1 MIKNYF
7 NLAFRNLKRN
17 PLFSSIHLLGLSI
30 GLTVC
35 FILFSIVN
43 HEFSYDRFEANKDQ
57 VYRLIGKDINNPASE
72 PAGFV
77 PYAVPAA
84 VRNEVTGVK
93 KVAAFINFESEVQVP
108 DAMGGITKFPY
119 RDQSKDPAQIVIA
132 EPQYFEIFS
141 YQWLAGDPA
150 TALSAPNQVVLSKS
164 RAELY
169 FGNIEPTSFLGKSI
183 IYGDSVYMKVSG
195 IVADRAQPTDFT
207 FTDFI
212 SYKSLGS
219 SPYFSY
225 INIYEWNDLWSAS
238 QAFVEL
244 DKGVQKGDIEARLE
258 QFYNNHK
265 GQGLFM
271 QPMLQEFSDIHFRYG
286 DNYIKKADKAG
297 LFKLLGIAIIIL
309 LIAIFNFINL
319 TSAQTALRGKQV
331 SMQLILGGNRG
342 HLFAKNFIEAFMYT
356 GLAMLIAI
364 VVAPLCLKIY
374 ATFLI
379 HPIAIQANFV
389 TIGMAWGLVFTVA
402 LLSSLTTTF
411 FPGFSIHLKSAL
423 FSRNSKGQS
432 ALFYRKGMITA
443 QFSASLILVLF
454 SVFIT
459 KQMSFVENKDL
470 GINIERVY
478 SFRLPRLEDGRKKLV
493 LEQIRQ
499 LPGVEDA
506 CLQLFDPIGENFGM
520 DKIVRPEAPDQPLSV
535 AYKNGDAHF
544 IDFYNMKV
552 ISGHNFNAFA
562 DQNEVIISRKMAAE
576 MGFQNPEQAIGSQLV
591 YRDKN
596 LTCIGVVEDFHQQ
609 GLQNEIPST
618 IIARVDGN
626 SLAVRIADGAQA
638 EVIRASI
645 QDVAN
650 RLYPEPSTINWQSL
664 SDNVDAFYAKE
675 SMQSKLISLAAIL
688 ATLISCIGLNGLFV
702 LIIVQRTKEIAVRK
716 LLGAGIGS
724 ITRILTKDVV
734 RLMTI
739 SFVIAAPLSWYF
751 IREWL
756 QNFNYRTSTDW
767 SLFMIVGI
775 LAITMSVVSIG
786 LQCIPAVLRNPAG
799 MLRKES

>member
-7 NLAFRNLKRN
+7 HLAFRNLKRN

-93 KVAAFINFESEVQVP
+93 KVAAFINFESEVQIP
-108 DAMGGITKFPY
+108 DAVGGINKFPY

-164 RAELY
+164 RAEQY
-169 FGNIEPTSFLGKSI
+169 FGNNEPTSFLGKSI

-212 SYKSLGS
+212 SYKSLGAS
-219 SPYFSY
+219 SYFSH
-225 INIYEWNDLWSAS
+225 INTFEWNDLWSAS

-244 DKGVQKGDIEARLE
+244 EAGVNKADVEARLE
-258 QFYNNHK
+258 EFYNNHK

-271 QPMLQEFSDIHFRYG
+271 QPMLQEFSDIHFRYR

-319 TSAQTALRGKQV
+319 SSAQTALRGKQV

-342 HLFAKNFIEAFMYT
+342 HLFAKNFIEALMYT
-356 GLAMLIAI
+356 GLAMFIALLIAP
-364 VVAPLCLKIY
+364 VCLNIY
-374 ATFLI
+374 AAYLI
-379 HPIAIQANFV
+379 HPITLDANIL
-389 TIGMAWGLVFTVA
+389 TLGIALSLVFTVA
-402 LLSSLTTTF
+402 LFSSLMTTF
-411 FPGFSIHLKSAL
+411 FPGFSFNLKSVL
-423 FSRNSKGQS
+423 FSRNARGES

-454 SVFIT
+454 SVFIAR
-459 KQMSFVENKDL
+459 QMNFIESKPL
-470 GINIERVY
+470 GIDIERVY
-478 SFRLPRLEDGRKKLV
+478 SFRIPRLEDDRKKLV
-493 LEQIRQ
+493 LEQIRE

-506 CLQLFDPIGENFGM
+506 CLQLFDPIGQSFGV
-520 DKIVRPEAPDQPLSV
+520 DKIMSQEAPDKPLSV

-544 IDFYNMKV
+544 IDFYKMQLIAGK
-552 ISGHNFNAFA
+552 NFNALA
-562 DQNEVIISRKMAAE
+562 DQNEIIISRKFAAE
-576 MGFQNPEQAIGSQLV
+576 LGFQKPEQAIGSQLV
-591 YRDKN
+591 YMEKN

-618 IIARVDGN
+618 IIARVEGN
-626 SLAVRIADGAQA
+626 SLAVKIGPNVQA
-638 EVIRASI
+638 EQVRASI
-645 QDVAN
+645 QEVAD

-664 SDNVDAFYAKE
+664 SDNVASFYAKE

-716 LLGAGIGS
+716 LLGAGIGN
-724 ITRILTKDVV
+724 ITRILTRDVV

-739 SFVIAAPLSWYF
+739 SFVIAAPLSWYI

-756 QNFNYRTSTDW
+756 QNFNYRTNIEW
-767 SLFMIVGI
+767 SLFMIIGV
-775 LAITMSVVSIG
+775 LAISMSVVSIG
-786 LQCIPAVLRNPAG
+786 LQCIPAILRNPAN